1 MNVSFAFSFLKPS
14 VQKIK
19 DQIYLFSCSLCNIVF
34 STFNRQ
40 QLLLILF
47 KQKKKQKKHKYS
59 KKKKKNLLGLELVK
73 LE

>member
-47 KQKKKQKKHKYS
+47 KQKKKKKNINTV
-59 KKKKKNLLGLELVK
+59 KKKKNLLGLELVK